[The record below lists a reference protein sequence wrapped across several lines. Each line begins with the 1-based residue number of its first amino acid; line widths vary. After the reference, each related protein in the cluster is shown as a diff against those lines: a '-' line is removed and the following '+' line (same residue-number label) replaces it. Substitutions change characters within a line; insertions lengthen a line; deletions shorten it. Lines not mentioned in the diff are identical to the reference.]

1 ADEAMR
7 RVLEE
12 RVEELPLQEE
22 ENAAQIQEPDGR
34 QEAPN
39 DGIQRNQLEEAAEV
53 LQDARG
59 ILDQLRH
66 MRNLHR
72 RRHRGLLEN
81 DVEMERMNGRLE
93 ELNDG
98 EEGDQMENNVPQPG
112 EQEEREERIALL
124 EHRIAVNNARIEELE
139 RQREEEEQ
147 REGAAEEEL
156 RLNLMRHIEFLQVLL
171 RVVGIVE
178 EEREGEITEEMIR
191 EAQSLR
197 VEDEKNLHSSIRYSR
212 DCSICSTVNPTE
224 RAVYNKC
231 GHVVCYPCAVDK
243 SKDSHP
249 NGICSL
255 CQSMSRFVK
264 LFEEECELEQ
274 KKEVINENL
283 SKIVSEEDE
292 KSNLSL
298 TGFSRHCFVCVTENP
313 RQRAVY
319 THCGHII
326 CYPCAVDNARNG
338 VNRGKC
344 VFCRSKSDFIK
355 LSEQETG
362 GEGRS
367 LSSIQQYH

>member
-39 DGIQRNQLEEAAEV
+39 DGIQRNQA
-53 LQDARG
+53 
-59 ILDQLRH
+59 IWDQLRH
-66 MRNLHR
+66 MRNVR
-72 RRHRGLLEN
+72 NAFRRHREELLLPPVRMEEEN
-81 DVEMERMNGRLE
+81 AVQMERMDGRQEDRNG
-93 ELNDG
+93 G
-98 EEGDQMENNVPQPG
+98 EGGDQIEDFVPQPIVQAGG
-112 EQEEREERIALL
+112 EARIVQRGERIAML
-124 EHRIAVNNARIEELE
+124 EHRIALNNARMEELL
-139 RQREEEEQ
+139 RQRGEEEQ
-147 REGAAEEEL
+147 VEGEEREEL
-156 RLNLMRHIEFLQVLL
+156 RLDLLRRIEFLQFLL
-171 RVVGIVE
+171 RLVE
-178 EEREGEITEEMIR
+178 EQGEEVTGEMIR

-197 VEDEKNLHSSIRYSR
+197 EEDEKSLQSSIRYSR

-243 SKDSHP
+243 SKDTHP

-298 TGFSRHCFVCVTENP
+298 TGYSRHCSVCVTENP

-326 CYPCAVDNARNG
+326 CYPCAVNNARNG
-338 VNRGKC
+338 ANRGKC
-344 VFCRSKSDFIK
+344 VFCRSNSDFIK
-355 LSEQETG
+355 LFEQETV
-362 GEGRS
+362 GE
-367 LSSIQQYH
+367 